1 MLRTDLDG
9 FIMQIKESPLVKLA
23 ALIIMLIILYCIAS
37 KYLSSGMDNSR
48 NNFAN
53 VMILRGGAGGA
64 AGCNGD
70 IPKIDEAIIRNHIS
84 LPNRDPRFLTT
95 SMVVP
100 EPTIKEEAKKQTR
113 MEILNMFYNTL
124 DDDVSVSSRPQGLY
138 VIP

>member
-9 FIMQIKESPLVKLA
+9 LMTQVKESPVSKLA
-23 ALIIMLIILYCIAS
+23 ALMLVLIVIYCVAS
-37 KYLSSGMDNSR
+37 WYLSRGDSK

-53 VMILRGGAGGA
+53 VMILKGSNG
-64 AGCNGD
+64 GCNGG
-70 IPKIDEAIIRNHIS
+70 IPKIDEAIIRAHIN

-100 EPTIKEEAKKQTR
+100 EPTVKDETKKQTR
-113 MEILNMFYNTL
+113 MEILNMFYNTFG
-124 DDDVSVSSRPQGLY
+124 DDSVSVSSRPQGLY

>member
-9 FIMQIKESPLVKLA
+9 FITQVKESPVAKLA
-23 ALIIMLIILYCIAS
+23 ALIIILIILYCVVS
-37 KYLSSGMDNSR
+37 HYLSSGK

-53 VMILRGGAGGA
+53 VMILRGGIG

-84 LPNRDPRFLTT
+84 LPNRDPRMLTT

-100 EPTIKEEAKKQTR
+100 EPTIKEETKKQTR
-113 MEILNMFYNTL
+113 MEILNMFYNTF
-124 DDDVSVSSRPQGLY
+124 DDDGVSVSSRPQGLY